1 MVVSYS
7 VVTLVFIT
15 FDRSD
20 LGLCFALICECPACM
35 AWCKYGGIEL
45 LTGLVVSCA
54 AQIWPETVG

>member
-20 LGLCFALICECPACM
+20 LGFCFVLICEGPAFM
-35 AWCKYGGIEL
+35 VWCRQGGIEL
-45 LTGLVVSCA
+45 LTGLTVSFVQHEC
-54 AQIWPETVG
+54 GRRS

>member
-20 LGLCFALICECPACM
+20 LGLCFVLICECRAFMVSCRQ
-35 AWCKYGGIEL
+35 GGIEL
-45 LTGLVVSCA
+45 SLVLL
-54 AQIWPETVG
+54 